1 MVEITKLLVK
11 QVKKFKEKFKNNI
24 DVTTSS
30 IEYYV

>member
-1 MVEITKLLVK
+1 MLELLELRFLVWSNC
-11 QVKKFKEKFKNNI
+11 KKSLKKNI